1 MLTETRSRETF
12 QVLVFIVVVCSGRM
26 GAPKQKWTSQ
36 EETALKAGV
45 LKHGTGKWRTIL
57 SDPEFTSILKS
68 RSNVDLKDKWRNIS
82 VTAMYGSRKKAK
94 LALKRTPSSH
104 DDDNATA
111 LTIVAI
117 ANGAQHI
124 SPLPPALSCAPP
136 RDFEGLFTSVDKMIL
151 EAIANFNR
159 HLGPDGKSILLYVE
173 ERHNMQPDM
182 KRLVTSRLKHLVNV
196 GTIVKIKH
204 RYRICRNAAEQ
215 SSPQLFLEGNKESD
229 LTRSQVDG
237 ELFMIKGMTAQE
249 AAAAAAR
256 AVAEAEFAIAE
267 AEEAAREADEA
278 EAEAEAAHIFAKAA
292 IKAFKYRMQCSEAR

>member
-1 MLTETRSRETF
+1 
-12 QVLVFIVVVCSGRM
+12 M
-26 GAPKQKWTSQ
+26 GAPKQKWTAQ

-94 LALKRTPSSH
+94 LALKKNPSSH

-117 ANGAQHI
+117 ANGVQQHI
-124 SPLPPALSCAPP
+124 SPPPSAVSCLPPPPP
-136 RDFEGLFTSVDKMIL
+136 RDFEGLFTSVDEMIL
-151 EAIANFNR
+151 EAITNFKR

-173 ERHNMQPDM
+173 EKHNMQPDM

-204 RYRICRNAAEQ
+204 RYRLCRNGAEQ
-215 SSPQLFLEGNKESD
+215 SSPQLFLEGNKENGVQQH
-229 LTRSQVDG
+229 LTESQLDG

-267 AEEAAREADEA
+267 SEEAAREADEA

-292 IKAFKYRMQCSEAR
+292 MKALKYRMQCSEAR

>member
-1 MLTETRSRETF
+1 
-12 QVLVFIVVVCSGRM
+12 M
-26 GAPKQKWTSQ
+26 GAPKQKWTAQ

-94 LALKRTPSSH
+94 LALKKITSSH
-104 DDDNATA
+104 DDDSATTA
-111 LTIVAI
+111 LTIVAL
-117 ANGAQHI
+117 ANGVQHI
-124 SPLPPALSCAPP
+124 SSPPVSCLPPPP
-136 RDFEGLFTSVDKMIL
+136 LQPDFEGLFTSVDELIL
-151 EAIANFNR
+151 EAITNFKR

-173 ERHNMQPDM
+173 KHNMQPDM

-204 RYRICRNAAEQ
+204 RYRICRNGAEQ
-215 SSPQLFLEGNKESD
+215 SSPQLFLEGNKENGGVQQH
-229 LTRSQVDG
+229 LTQSQGDG

-256 AVAEAEFAIAE
+256 AVAEAEFAISE

-292 IKAFKYRMQCSEAR
+292 IKALKYRMQCSEAR

>member
-1 MLTETRSRETF
+1 
-12 QVLVFIVVVCSGRM
+12 M

-94 LALKRTPSSH
+94 LALKKNPTSH

-111 LTIVAI
+111 LTIVAL
-117 ANGAQHI
+117 ANGVQHI
-124 SPLPPALSCAPP
+124 SPPPAFSSEPLLPP
-136 RDFEGLFTSVDKMIL
+136 RDFEGLFTSVDEMIL
-151 EAIANFNR
+151 EAITNFKR
-159 HLGPDGKSILLYVE
+159 HLGPDGKSILLFVE
-173 ERHNMQPDM
+173 EKNNMQPDM

-196 GTIVKIKH
+196 GTLVKIKH
-204 RYRICRNAAEQ
+204 RYRISRNYAAAGGANQ
-215 SSPQLFLEGNKESD
+215 SSPLLFLEGNKENGVQQH
-229 LTRSQVDG
+229 LTNSQVDG

-256 AVAEAEFAIAE
+256 AVAEAEFAISE
-267 AEEAAREADEA
+267 ADEAAREADEA

-292 IKAFKYRMQCSEAR
+292 IKALKYRMQCSEAR

>member
-1 MLTETRSRETF
+1 
-12 QVLVFIVVVCSGRM
+12 M
-26 GAPKQKWTSQ
+26 GAPKQKWTAQ

-94 LALKRTPSSH
+94 LALKKNPSSH

-111 LTIVAI
+111 LTIVAL
-117 ANGAQHI
+117 ANGGHQHI
-124 SPLPPALSCAPP
+124 SPPPALSCLPPPPP
-136 RDFEGLFTSVDKMIL
+136 RDFEGLFTSVDEMIL
-151 EAIANFNR
+151 EAITNFKR

-173 ERHNMQPDM
+173 EKHNMQPDM

-196 GTIVKIKH
+196 GTLVKIKH
-204 RYRICRNAAEQ
+204 RYRISRDYSAAGANQ
-215 SSPQLFLEGNKESD
+215 SSPQLLLEGNKENGVQQH
-229 LTRSQVDG
+229 LTKSLVDG
-237 ELFMIKGMTAQE
+237 ELLMIKGMTAQE

-256 AVAEAEFAIAE
+256 AVAEAEFALSE
-267 AEEAAREADEA
+267 AAEAAREADEA

-292 IKAFKYRMQCSEAR
+292 MKALKYRMQCTEAR

>member
-1 MLTETRSRETF
+1 
-12 QVLVFIVVVCSGRM
+12 M
-26 GAPKQKWTSQ
+26 GAPKQKWTAQ

-94 LALKRTPSSH
+94 LALKKNPSSH

-117 ANGAQHI
+117 ANGVQQHI
-124 SPLPPALSCAPP
+124 SPPPSAVSCLPPPPP
-136 RDFEGLFTSVDKMIL
+136 RDFEGLFTSVDEMIL
-151 EAIANFNR
+151 EAITNFKR

-173 ERHNMQPDM
+173 KHNMQPDM

-204 RYRICRNAAEQ
+204 RYRLCRNGAEQ
-215 SSPQLFLEGNKESD
+215 SSPQLFLEGNKENGVQQH
-229 LTRSQVDG
+229 LTESQLDG

-267 AEEAAREADEA
+267 SEEAAREADEA

-292 IKAFKYRMQCSEAR
+292 MKALKYRMQCSEAR

>member
-1 MLTETRSRETF
+1 
-12 QVLVFIVVVCSGRM
+12 M

-94 LALKRTPSSH
+94 LALKKNPTSH

-111 LTIVAI
+111 LTIVAL
-117 ANGAQHI
+117 ANGVQHI
-124 SPLPPALSCAPP
+124 SPPPAFSSEPLLPP
-136 RDFEGLFTSVDKMIL
+136 RDFEGLFTSVDEMIL
-151 EAIANFNR
+151 EAITNFKR
-159 HLGPDGKSILLYVE
+159 HLGPDGKSILLFVE
-173 ERHNMQPDM
+173 KNNMQPDM

-196 GTIVKIKH
+196 GTLVKIKH
-204 RYRICRNAAEQ
+204 RYRISRNYAAAGGANQ
-215 SSPQLFLEGNKESD
+215 SSPLLFLEGNKENGVQQH
-229 LTRSQVDG
+229 LTNSQVDG

-256 AVAEAEFAIAE
+256 AVAEAEFAISE
-267 AEEAAREADEA
+267 ADEAAREADEA

-292 IKAFKYRMQCSEAR
+292 IKALKYRMQCSEAR